1 MVSVAY
7 TYGISRYQTQSPTQY
22 DDETCGVFG
31 VVNHK
36 KATQRR
42 RLYQQVGTKAQVRTW
57 EQRFLNIIYAAVDK
71 MKVELKT
78 KGKTDVHKWWIY
90 MTTDVLGEV
99 AFGEPFGM
107 VSDEKVRGPT
117 DLMLLEV

>member
-1 MVSVAY
+1 M
-7 TYGISRYQTQSPTQY
+7 
-22 DDETCGVFG
+22 
-31 VVNHK
+31 VNHK

-57 EQRFLNIIYAAVDK
+57 EPRFLSIIHAAVDK

-78 KGKTDVHKWWIY
+78 KGKTDMHKWWIY

-107 VSDEKVRGPT
+107 VSDEKV
-117 DLMLLEV
+117 